1 MDKILQDYGMDGR
14 ILTWEQ
20 LTFEADIEDISGR
33 TIRRHMHTIHYRK
46 CLACKRGWIS

>member
-20 LTFEADIEDISGR
+20 LAMEAGIEDVCG
-33 TIRRHMHTIHYRK
+33 HTIQTHMGSLQY
-46 CLACKRGWIS
+46 